1 MNTSSCLTVGWGRRI
16 FVLILCVIAM
26 TILIGR
32 AVHLQHYER
41 EFLQRE
47 GIARYQRVISTPAH
61 RGMILDRNGEVLAIS
76 TPVDSV
82 WANPRQLTHSVDQLN
97 AVAQLLDLDRARLS
111 QRLAT
116 HSDKEFVYLKRHID
130 PDLANQII
138 SVGAAGINL
147 QREYRRYYPMGEVN
161 AQVLGFTDIDGLGQE
176 GVERAFNPWL
186 SGAAGKKLV
195 IKDRLNRIIREL
207 QNLKTSKP
215 GKDLNLSLDQ
225 RVQYLAYRELKA
237 AIQNHGAHSGSIVVL
252 DPHTGEVL
260 AMVNQPSFNPNNRLS
275 FHPRMMRNRAVTDT
289 FEPGS
294 TIKPFVVAA
303 AIANGSFS
311 SESMVNTS
319 PGWYMVRGHTI
330 QDEHDYGRINLSNIL
345 VKSSNV
351 GAAKVA
357 LSTPPE
363 QIWDVFHRVGL
374 GETTGS
380 GFPGEAAGVLT
391 HYTRWRTLDRAI
403 MAFGYGLSV
412 TPLQLAQAYAV
423 LATDGLR
430 PTIRFTVA
438 GEPPRKRR
446 VLAADTSRQIRLMLE
461 GVVSSEGTAR
471 LASVSGFRIA
481 GKTGTVHKSELGG
494 YAKDRYVSLF
504 AGMAPASNPRL
515 VAVVIID
522 EPSDGKYYGGTVAAP
537 VFSRVMRG
545 ALRLLDITPDNVPTL
560 QAQTRDPADSA

>member
-1 MNTSSCLTVGWGRRI
+1 M
-16 FVLILCVIAM
+16 AM
-26 TILIGR
+26 TLLIGR
-32 AVHLQHYER
+32 AVHLQQYER
-41 EFLQRE
+41 QFLQRE

-82 WANPRQLTHSVDQLN
+82 WANPRELTHSAEQLN
-97 AVAQLLDLDRARLS
+97 AVAQLLGFDRARLS
-111 QRLAT
+111 QRLAA

-130 PDLANQII
+130 PDLASQILD
-138 SVGAAGINL
+138 VGAAGINL

-161 AQVLGFTDIDGLGQE
+161 AQVLGFTDIDGIGQE

-186 SGAAGKKLV
+186 SGKAGDKLV
-195 IKDRLNRIIREL
+195 IRDRLNRIIREL
-207 QNLKTSKP
+207 ENLKIPKP

-237 AIQNHGAHSGSIVVL
+237 AIQKHGAHSGSIVVL
-252 DPHTGEVL
+252 DPQTGEVL

-289 FEPGS
+289 YEPGS

-303 AIANGSFS
+303 AIAKGSFS
-311 SESMVNTS
+311 ADSLVNTS

-357 LSTPPE
+357 LSIPPE

-430 PTIRFTVA
+430 PTLRFTVA
-438 GEPPRKRR
+438 DQPPLKRR
-446 VLAADTSRQIRLMLE
+446 VLDADTSRQIRLMLE

-481 GKTGTVHKSELGG
+481 GKTGTVHKSDLGG
-494 YAKDRYVSLF
+494 YAKDRYVSVF
-504 AGMAPASNPRL
+504 AGMAPASKPRL
-515 VAVVIID
+515 VAVVIIN

-537 VFSRVMRG
+537 VFSRVMQG

>member
-1 MNTSSCLTVGWGRRI
+1 MNTSSHLTVGRGRRTFI
-16 FVLILCVIAM
+16 LILCVMAM
-26 TILIGR
+26 TLLIGR
-32 AVHLQHYER
+32 AVHLQQYER
-41 EFLQRE
+41 QFLQRE

-82 WANPRQLTHSVDQLN
+82 WANPRELTHSAEQLN
-97 AVAQLLDLDRARLS
+97 AVAQLLGFDRARLS
-111 QRLAT
+111 QRLAA

-130 PDLANQII
+130 PDLASQILD
-138 SVGAAGINL
+138 VGAAGINL

-161 AQVLGFTDIDGLGQE
+161 AQVLGFTDIDGIGQE

-186 SGAAGKKLV
+186 SGKAGDKLV
-195 IKDRLNRIIREL
+195 IRDRLNRIIREL
-207 QNLKTSKP
+207 ENLKIPKP

-237 AIQNHGAHSGSIVVL
+237 AIQKHGAHSGSIVVL
-252 DPHTGEVL
+252 DPQTGEVL

-289 FEPGS
+289 YEPGS

-303 AIANGSFS
+303 AIAKGSFS
-311 SESMVNTS
+311 ADSLVNTS

-357 LSTPPE
+357 LSIPPE

-430 PTIRFTVA
+430 PTLRFTVA
-438 GEPPRKRR
+438 DQPPLKRR
-446 VLAADTSRQIRLMLE
+446 VLDADTSRQIRLMLE

-481 GKTGTVHKSELGG
+481 GKTGTVHKSDLGG
-494 YAKDRYVSLF
+494 YAKDRYVSVF
-504 AGMAPASNPRL
+504 AGMAPASKPRL
-515 VAVVIID
+515 VAVVIIN

-537 VFSRVMRG
+537 VFSRVMQG